1 MRRPAAESP
10 QTAAPSPPHS
20 EQPSSPSA
28 SPRSSSPSG
37 SIGSTGSIGS
47 SSEGIG
53 SESSRGQT
61 PPLDI
66 ISEDH
71 MEMDLRADQVIDPEV
86 ALKACQEVLL
96 QVKLQNREVCE
107 QQHVD
112 NRQELEQQQQQ
123 DDHQQ
128 QQQQDDQQP
137 QQQQQQDDQQPQ
149 QQQQDDQQQQQPKQ
163 QEDHHQ
169 QQQQQDDHQQQ
180 QQQDDQQQQ
189 QQQTEISG
197 PQWVISPDTSSIKE
211 EDEEEDEEE
220 VEEGSSVKDEVKQ
233 NGVSSQ
239 LDAPP
244 PSSSSSSRPES
255 SSLLATPSSSKQ
267 SWLLRLFESKLFDV
281 SMAISYLYKSKEPGV
296 QAYIGNRLFSFT
308 DSEVD
313 FYLPQLLNMYVH
325 MDTEVGDAISP
336 YLIHRCRG
344 GITFS
349 LLTAWLLGAYSSDM
363 HISTQRHSRGNKL
376 RKLILSDELKPS
388 NPPADP
394 HRGGSVS
401 GSPSPSH
408 RRCHRRHNSNN
419 NVDSASPFPPPE
431 SPVLGEGEVFVSPS
445 RKTHQRSKS
454 DVNTASS
461 GFGSGL
467 RRTGSNPRVE
477 AVPEELERLRPQR
490 ELVKSLL
497 GIGRRLA
504 TLPTKEQK
512 TQRLISELSLLNH
525 KLPARVWMPTAEN
538 QHHVVRIPNT
548 QAVVLNSKDKA
559 PYLIY
564 VEVLECQSY
573 ETSPVP
579 TRIPETRIRSARSA
593 ESLDCGVS
601 AANANAN
608 LSTMTSEHRAGS
620 FSTVP
625 NYDNDDEAWATDD
638 IGQLQVEVEAQTSS
652 SDNISQFS
660 VDSIT
665 SLESREPMFIAA
677 GDIRRRLSE
686 NLAQTP
692 TSFRRDPE
700 DPSAVALKEPWEE
713 KVSRIREGSPYGHLL
728 NWRLLSVIVKCG
740 DDLRQELL
748 AYQVLRQLQSIWQ
761 QERVPLWIKPYK
773 IMVMSS
779 DSGMI
784 EPVLNAVS
792 LHQVRKQSQLSL
804 MDYFLQEHG
813 SFTTEEFLSAQ
824 RNFVQ
829 SVAGYSLICYL
840 LQVKDRHN
848 GNILLDSEGHII
860 HIDFGFILSSS
871 PRNLGFETSA
881 FKLTSEFVDVMGGLD
896 GDMFIYYKMLML
908 QGLIAA
914 RKHMEKVLQIV
925 EIMQQGSHLACF
937 HGSSTIRGLK
947 ERFHMSLTE
956 EQLQVLVEQL
966 VDGSMRSITTKL
978 YDSFQYVTNG
988 IIDCVCET
996 VCVLVDGSMRS
1007 ITTKLYDSFQ
1017 YVTNGNR

>member
-1 MRRPAAESP
+1 MADTEVSLSPALRPLHISP
-10 QTAAPSPPHS
+10 AHSAQPP
-20 EQPSSPSA
+20 A

-37 SIGSTGSIGS
+37 SISSTGSLGS

-53 SESSRGQT
+53 SSGVSSGGDQRG
-61 PPLDI
+61 PSPLLDV
-66 ISEDH
+66 ISEDA
-71 MEMDLRADQVIDPEV
+71 MEMDLVVDQVIDPEV

-96 QVKLQNREVCE
+96 KVKLL
-107 QQHVD
+107 D
-112 NRQELEQQQQQ
+112 NK
-123 DDHQQ
+123 
-128 QQQQDDQQP
+128 QQQDDQKHA
-137 QQQQQQDDQQPQ
+137 DTTDCC
-149 QQQQDDQQQQQPKQ
+149 
-163 QEDHHQ
+163 
-169 QQQQQDDHQQQ
+169 
-180 QQQDDQQQQ
+180 
-189 QQQTEISG
+189 G
-197 PQWVISPDTSSIKE
+197 PPWHMNPDTSSIR
-211 EDEEEDEEE
+211 EEEEENDDEGQRETPAAQ
-220 VEEGSSVKDEVKQ
+220 KQ
-233 NGVSSQ
+233 TPPA
-239 LDAPP
+239 APSES
-244 PSSSSSSRPES
+244 PS
-255 SSLLATPSSSKQ
+255 PSSSKQ

-296 QAYIGNRLFSFT
+296 QAYIGNRLFSFP
-308 DSEVD
+308 DGEVD

-325 MDTEVGDAISP
+325 MDTEVGDAIKP
-336 YLIHRCRG
+336 YLVHRCRSS
-344 GITFS
+344 ITFS
-349 LLTAWLLGAYSSDM
+349 LLSAWLLGAYSSDM
-363 HISTQRHSRGNKL
+363 HISTQRHSRGTKL
-376 RKLILSDELKPS
+376 RKLILSDDLKPRS
-388 NPPADP
+388 DEPS
-394 HRGGSVS
+394 SVS
-401 GSPSPSH
+401 GSVSDSPLPSPPH
-408 RRCHRRHNSNN
+408 HHRRHNSS
-419 NVDSASPFPPPE
+419 NVDACGSPDSADQ
-431 SPVLGEGEVFVSPS
+431 GDVFVSPS
-445 RKTHQRSKS
+445 RRTHQRSKS
-454 DVNTASS
+454 DATMAS
-461 GFGSGL
+461 GFPGAGL
-467 RRTGSNPRVE
+467 RRTGSNPKVE
-477 AVPEELERLRPQR
+477 AVHEEPERLRPQR
-490 ELVKSLL
+490 EFVKSLFC
-497 GIGRRLA
+497 IGKRLA

-525 KLPARVWMPTAEN
+525 KLPARVWLPTAEH
-538 QHHVVRIPNT
+538 QHHVCRVPHT

-559 PYLIY
+559 PYIIY
-564 VEVLECQSY
+564 VEVLECNSF

-593 ESLDCGVS
+593 ENLDCGTPGNGS
-601 AANANAN
+601 
-608 LSTMTSEHRAGS
+608 SMTSEHRAGS

-625 NYDNDDEAWATDD
+625 NYDNDDDAWATDD
-638 IGQLQVEVEAQTSS
+638 IGQLQVEGEAQTSS

-665 SLESREPMFIAA
+665 SLESKEPVFIAA

-692 TSFRRDPE
+692 TTFRRDPE

-713 KVSRIREGSPYGHLL
+713 KVRRIREGSPYGHLP

-748 AYQVLRQLQSIWQ
+748 AYQFLKQLQSIWQ

-773 IMVMSS
+773 ILVMSS

-804 MDYFLQEHG
+804 LDYFLQEHG
-813 SFTTEEFLSAQ
+813 SFTTEAFLTAQ

-829 SVAGYSLICYL
+829 SCAGYSLICYL

-925 EIMQQGSHLACF
+925 EIMQQGSHLPCF

-956 EQLQVLVEQL
+956 EQLQLLVEQL

-988 IIDCVCET
+988 I
-996 VCVLVDGSMRS
+996 M
-1007 ITTKLYDSFQ
+1007 
-1017 YVTNGNR
+1017 